1 MHYFWNLVLV
11 CSVMT
16 TPISEKKKC
25 QEIVGV
31 RKRDEEK
38 RTMGRTSRSHG
49 YLRCRSLKLVN
60 VGIQNTLPGIQG
72 NPTPSAARS
81 TAKLK

>member
-38 RTMGRTSRSHG
+38 RTMGRTSR
-49 YLRCRSLKLVN
+49 
-60 VGIQNTLPGIQG
+60 
-72 NPTPSAARS
+72 
-81 TAKLK
+81 